1 MARALNHHHDAVKWS
16 CADKLEYVGLRWD
29 QTVKIV
35 QLSLKISFE
44 VLKYRGS
51 LHDLVARGFRRISL
65 CHSLPDRGAWPS
77 SVKNDLAQANER
89 QA

>member
-16 CADKLEYVGLRWD
+16 CADKLEYVGLRWGVG
-29 QTVKIV
+29 TK

-51 LHDLVARGFRRISL
+51 LHDLVARGLRRISL
-65 CHSLPDRGAWPS
+65 CHSLPDRAAWPS
-77 SVKNDLAQANER
+77 SVKNDLAQVDEK